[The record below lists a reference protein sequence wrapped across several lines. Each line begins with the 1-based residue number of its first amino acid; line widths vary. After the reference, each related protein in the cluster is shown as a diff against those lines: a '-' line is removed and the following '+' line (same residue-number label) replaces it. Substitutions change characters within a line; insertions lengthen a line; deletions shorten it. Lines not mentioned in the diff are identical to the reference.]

1 MRAVSLAS
9 LMGLMAC
16 GVDVATPS
24 LLADAATGLEGATP
38 GDTGASTPPVA
49 SDASALPSDRP
60 DGGAWRAEAGPVNG
74 RADAASPPREDDHAN
89 RMELGTNVPLNSQ
102 TAGVINYEED
112 IDFFVFRTAGRG
124 EYRIA
129 TEGRVDTF
137 CALYTADGRPLYS
150 NDNSGSRQNCEIL
163 ERLNAQTEHAVSVRH
178 FDPDSRGGRYQLVIE
193 GPLSDRE
200 PICGNTL
207 IEEGEQCDDGNRRNG
222 DGCDADCQREQA
234 TVTLPRG
241 CQAVETRPRR
251 TALCW
256 QPRARQAAADHCE
269 TAGMTLVT
277 IDDERDNAILFQA
290 SNRTSPWIGLSDQRE
305 EDLWVWDSRT
315 SGYVNWNRGEPNDWN
330 GNEDCVQMTTS
341 GRWNDVNCGSR
352 LMFFCEDPR

>member
-163 ERLNAQTEHAVSVRH
+163 ERLNAQTEHAASVRH
-178 FDPDSRGGRYQLVIE
+178 RPRLTRRTLPTGHRR
-193 GPLSDRE
+193 PLSDRE

-234 TVTLPRG
+234 TVTLPA
-241 CQAVETRPRR
+241 AVRRSRRSRR
-251 TALCW
+251 TALCLATA
-256 QPRARQAAADHCE
+256 RAKVADHCE

-315 SGYVNWNRGEPNDWN
+315 SGYVNWNRGSPMTER
-330 GNEDCVQMTTS
+330 NEDCVQMTTS